1 MNHVRDIFCS
11 IINDEVETCG
21 FRHNRNVYYK
31 ITLETLNIFKEQCK
45 YGLI

>member
-11 IINDEVETCG
+11 IINDEAEAYG
-21 FRHNRNVYYK
+21 FRHYRNMYHKTVG
-31 ITLETLNIFKEQCK
+31 EALNIFKEQCK